1 MRKRTLT
8 TAAVAAAL
16 VGALGF
22 AAPPAFA
29 TGYGSVSASTSGDT
43 VSIGNDAISRTF
55 NIAGNKLKTG
65 VIDNKLGNT
74 QLTPGDGSE
83 EFYIEGLAE
92 QVRQEPESALTS
104 VKPPVGATVSSVSEW
119 ANEPSATGNAID
131 GNPDS
136 YWSSAEV
143 ADGQPWFVLDFGAEK
158 TFNKIIYTPR
168 ISNASYQCT
177 GQIYAMKVQKWD
189 GSKWVDVK
197 TFNLQKGAD
206 AGKYTLELG
215 ADVTT
220 SKLRLEVTD
229 SYYWKTDMAGKVA
242 NIAEID
248 VQDAKGKSVI
258 EKVAD
263 ADKWTAEVSTNATN
277 EGQGAAGLIDG
288 DASTYWHSNY
298 GTGTGTANKLPADVT
313 IDRGTATTAFQTVG
327 YLPRPTSANGN
338 WKKVEIYA
346 SDEKGTN
353 GEKLFTDANKLK
365 SADGSTTF
373 DVSYAGMYG
382 SGDEAGAKWIY
393 LGLEKACDKRYVGIR
408 VIDGQGE
415 KFAAGAE
422 IDLFSE
428 QFTSVPSVK
437 ASSIKASDLTL
448 TGAPT
453 IEDTNATINGE
464 PKHGKLITFNF
475 QPVDFGNGKVTVAQK
490 VVMYDGDHYMRKWLE
505 IESTDK
511 DARFSFIDGEHLNVK
526 GAKNT
531 WTIPTDKGGVVSM
544 TAERSILGQPFY
556 AEGMFFGSEF
566 PETDTQIVSDNDARL
581 GRARYW
587 TGKNFT
593 DFERDNQLTT
603 DGKYVSWQTV
613 CGASH
618 SDGSNMNVI
627 QADFFSYIE
636 SIAKPSEFRIQ
647 YNSWF
652 DNMMFIDDENILDSF
667 KAVDKHLN
675 ETGVRPLDS
684 YVVDDGWNNYRPT
697 ADALQGA
704 DDIRR
709 NGEGV
714 NTDGFWTF
722 NSKFPDGLTPSSNL
736 VQKLGSNFGV
746 WIGPRGGYNYY
757 GQLAGII
764 QAAGNGSAAGGS
776 IDVADQRYVTKFQEM
791 AQTWMQDYGVNYW
804 KWDGFADSGQYNAFQ
819 QGEGVVGYDENHH
832 HMYGGPNGYYH
843 VTDLWEK
850 WIVLFENVWKTADQ
864 EQIKDLWISLTCYV
878 NPSPWFLQWSSSVW
892 IQCVGDRGEVHNGTL
907 NDKMNSMLTYR
918 DACYYDFIKSHEFQ
932 FPLANLYNHDPIY
945 GKEGTGITVDSMN
958 GEEFRNYLYMMGT
971 RGTAFWELYYSDS
984 LFDTEK
990 YLINADFLKWEEENF
1005 NMLRNAKWIGG
1016 KPSAAASLSSSP
1028 TVSEDGSAQEA
1039 YGFSG
1044 WNTTGDEGI
1053 VSMRNPATTE
1063 KTIEFTLDAGI
1074 GCTSDGEYKMV
1085 IDHSYAEDGQKVTA
1099 APKSTFKK
1107 GEKITMTL
1115 QPGETQIWHF
1125 SKDGDTTAPE
1135 LTKLSAED
1143 NTTLRVQVSEHVSDA
1158 AFEVTVNGEQVKLA
1172 DDAVRAYADLKTF
1185 DITLPAA
1192 YADGAKVEVKAAAG
1206 KDAAGNKLSGSISR
1220 AAYANGVIASSAT
1233 VSNPAISAADRSVTG
1248 HDGFAATA
1256 TVKDAVAGQTILSQG
1271 DQWSLAINAEG
1282 YATFTMNGVTATSDV
1297 KLSGTSSVAGV
1308 RENNGML
1315 KVYVNGEVA
1324 GSAYDEKNVSYD
1336 VTAAKI
1342 EANKAAGTLS
1352 NVTVYDYALGYDE
1365 VPGSPLD
1372 ELVKKAEAYKQ
1383 FASAD
1388 SWTKAGMDELI
1399 AAAKA
1404 ALEGD
1409 DAAAIQAA
1417 YDKLFAGYMSLIPGE
1432 AEQTV
1437 SNLAKGTT
1445 PTAAWVDPNEKAE
1458 VTNTGSPLT
1467 NATDGVI
1474 DLKSYAIFGNEKEGI
1489 KKPAYMQIDLGKEAT
1504 IESVDLTRYY
1514 EDSRTYGATA
1524 LVVSNTEDFS
1534 EKTVLYYSSD
1544 DKNTDVFELGE
1555 KPTADLY
1562 VETKDGKRVYG
1573 NEGDEAV
1580 QARYIRLYGNG
1591 VKSSG
1596 NIENHILELAVN
1608 GYFKTELTDPYNLE
1622 DLKSLISRAETALKG
1637 ADAYTDD
1644 SVAALKDALAAAKE
1658 VVKTIEAEAEKGEYT
1673 KPLSY
1678 VEEARTALAGA
1689 LEGLVQ
1695 KDEPVDPDKPTDP
1708 DTPNPPVTPG
1718 DPDNNGGNNGGNG
1731 GNTNNTKPGSGS
1743 NGNLPHT
1750 GDNTV
1755 VAVAGVA
1762 LAAVAC
1768 TAAGVAVKRRR

>member
-1 MRKRTLT
+1 MASEK
-8 TAAVAAAL
+8 AVAA
-16 VGALGF
+16 
-22 AAPPAFA
+22 
-29 TGYGSVSASTSGDT
+29 
-43 VSIGNDAISRTF
+43 
-55 NIAGNKLKTG
+55 
-65 VIDNKLGNT
+65 
-74 QLTPGDGSE
+74 
-83 EFYIEGLAE
+83 
-92 QVRQEPESALTS
+92 
-104 VKPPVGATVSSVSEW
+104 
-119 ANEPSATGNAID
+119 NAID
-131 GNPDS
+131 GDPET
-136 YWSSAEV
+136 YWCSEETANEH
-143 ADGQPWFVLDFGAEK
+143 PWFELDFGADK
-158 TFNKIIYTPR
+158 TFSKIIYTPR
-168 ISNASYQCT
+168 VANASYQCT
-177 GQIYAMKVQKWD
+177 GQIYSVKVQKWD

-197 TFNLQKGAD
+197 DFTLQKGAD
-206 AGKYTLELG
+206 AGKQTLELG

-229 SYYWKTDMAGKVA
+229 SYYWKTDMAGTIA

-258 EKVAD
+258 NKVAG
-263 ADKWTAEVSTNATN
+263 AGAWTAEVSTNATN

-313 IDRGTATTAFQTVG
+313 IDRGAATTAFQTVG

-338 WKKVEIYA
+338 WKKVEVYA
-346 SDEKGTN
+346 ADSKD
-353 GEKLFTDANKLK
+353 KLFTDANKLK

-393 LGLEKACDKRYVGIR
+393 LGLDKACDKRYVGIR

-453 IEDTNATINGE
+453 IEDANATLNGE

-475 QPVDFGNGKVTVAQK
+475 QPVAFGNGKVTVAQK

-505 IESTDK
+505 IKSTDK

-526 GAKNT
+526 GAKHT

-566 PETDTQIVSDNDARL
+566 PETDTQIVSDSDARL
-581 GRARYW
+581 GRTRYW

-603 DGKYVSWQTV
+603 DGTYVSWQTV

-652 DNMMFIDDENILDSF
+652 DNMMFIDDENILDAF

-684 YVVDDGWNNYRPT
+684 YVVDDGWNNYRPSEGE
-697 ADALQGA
+697 LQGA

-709 NGEGV
+709 NGEGI

-764 QAAGNGSAAGGS
+764 QKAGNGSGAGGS

-804 KWDGFADSGQYNAFQ
+804 KWDGFADNNQYGAFQ
-819 QGEGVVGYDENHH
+819 QGAGVVGYDENHH

-864 EQIKDLWISLTCYV
+864 EQIDDLWISLTCYV

-1016 KPSAAASLSSSP
+1016 KPSAAANLSSSP

-1044 WNTTGDEGI
+1044 WNTAGDEGI
-1053 VSMRNPATTE
+1053 VSMRNPATTA
-1063 KTIEFTLDAGI
+1063 KTIEFTLDDGI
-1074 GCTSDGEYKMV
+1074 GCTSGGAYQMV
-1085 IDHSYAEDGQKVTA
+1085 IDHAYAEDGQQVTA
-1099 APKSTFKK
+1099 APKATFNK
-1107 GEKITMTL
+1107 GEKITMTF

-1143 NTTLRVQVSEHVSDA
+1143 STTLRVQASEHVSDA
-1158 AFEVTVNGEQVKLA
+1158 AFEVIINGEQVKLA
-1172 DDAVRAYADLKTF
+1172 NDAVRAYADLKTF

-1192 YADGAKVEVKAAAG
+1192 YADGAKVEVRATAG

-1220 AAYANGVIASSAT
+1220 AVYANGVIASSAT

-1248 HDGFAATA
+1248 HDGFTVTA
-1256 TVKDAVAGQTILSQG
+1256 TVKDAVAGQTMLSQG
-1271 DQWSLAINAEG
+1271 DQWSLAINADG

-1297 KLSGTSSVAGV
+1297 KLSGTSSIAGV

-1315 KVYVNGEVA
+1315 KVYVNGEIA

-1352 NVTVYDYALGYDE
+1352 NVTVYDHALGYDE

-1372 ELVKKAEAYKQ
+1372 ELIKKVEAYQQ

-1437 SNLAKGTT
+1437 SNLAKGAT

-1467 NATDGVI
+1467 NATDGVVNT
-1474 DLKSYAIFGNEKEGI
+1474 DSYGIFGNDGAKV

-1504 IESVDLTRYY
+1504 IESVDLTRYFK
-1514 EDSRTYGATA
+1514 DGRTYGATA
-1524 LVVSNTEDFS
+1524 LVVSNTADFS

-1544 DKNTDVFELGE
+1544 DKNTDVFGLGE

-1573 NEGDEAV
+1573 NNGDRPV

-1591 VKSSG
+1591 VHSSG
-1596 NIENHILELAVN
+1596 NLENHVVELAVN
-1608 GYFKTELTDPYNLE
+1608 GYFKTELTDPYNLDGLK
-1622 DLKSLISRAETALKG
+1622 DLMSRAETALES
-1637 ADAYTDD
+1637 ADAYTDE

-1658 VVKTIEAEAEKGEYT
+1658 VVKTIEAETEQGTYT

-1678 VEEARTALAGA
+1678 VEEARTALAAA

-1708 DTPNPPVTPG
+1708 DTPNPPVNPG
-1718 DPDNNGGNNGGNG
+1718 DPDNSGGNGGNGGNNGGNG
-1731 GNTNNTKPGSGS
+1731 GSHNGGNSAAGGSTTNAKPGSGS
-1743 NGNLPHT
+1743 HGNLPHT
-1750 GDNTV
+1750 GDGTV
-1755 VAVAGVA
+1755 VAVVGVA
-1762 LAAVAC
+1762 LAAAAC

>member
-1 MRKRTLT
+1 M
-8 TAAVAAAL
+8 
-16 VGALGF
+16 
-22 AAPPAFA
+22 
-29 TGYGSVSASTSGDT
+29 
-43 VSIGNDAISRTF
+43 
-55 NIAGNKLKTG
+55 
-65 VIDNKLGNT
+65 
-74 QLTPGDGSE
+74 
-83 EFYIEGLAE
+83 
-92 QVRQEPESALTS
+92 
-104 VKPPVGATVSSVSEW
+104 
-119 ANEPSATGNAID
+119 ANEPSGAANAID
-131 GNPDS
+131 GNVNT
-136 YWSSAEV
+136 YWSSTEHSGS
-143 ADGQPWFVLDFGAEK
+143 DHPWFELDFGAEK
-158 TFNKIIYTPR
+158 TFSKLVYTPR
-168 ISNASYQCT
+168 LKDGGTYDCS
-177 GQIYAMKVQKWD
+177 GQIYTVKVQKWS
-189 GSKWVDVK
+189 GTAWEDVK
-197 TFNLQKGAD
+197 TFNLKKEAA
-206 AGKYTLELG
+206 AGKQELVL
-215 ADVTT
+215 DTPITT
-220 SKLRLEVTD
+220 SKLRLEITD
-229 SYYWKTDMAGKVA
+229 SYHWQSGKNGTIA
-242 NIAEID
+242 NIAELD
-248 VQDAKGKSVI
+248 VQDAQGKSVI
-258 EKVAD
+258 NNS
-263 ADKWTAEVSTNATN
+263 WTAEVSTNATN

-313 IDRGTATTAFQTVG
+313 IDRGAATTAFQTVG

-338 WKKVEIYA
+338 WKKVEVYA
-346 SDEKGTN
+346 ADSKDQ
-353 GEKLFTDANKLK
+353 LFTDANKLK

-373 DVSYAGMYG
+373 DVSYVGMYG

-393 LGLEKACDKRYVGIR
+393 LGLDKACDKRYVGIR

-448 TGAPT
+448 AGAPT
-453 IEDTNATINGE
+453 IEDTNATLNGE

-475 QPVDFGNGKVTVAQK
+475 QPVAFGNGQVTVAQK

-505 IESTDK
+505 IKSTDK

-526 GAKNT
+526 GAKHT

-544 TAERSILGQPFY
+544 TAERSILGQPLY

-566 PETDTQIVSDNDARL
+566 PETDTQIVSDSDARL
-581 GRARYW
+581 GRTRYW
-587 TGKNFT
+587 TGKNFA

-603 DGKYVSWQTV
+603 DGTYVSWQTV

-684 YVVDDGWNNYRPT
+684 YVVDDGWNNYRPSEGE
-697 ADALQGA
+697 LQGA

-709 NGEGV
+709 NGEGI

-764 QAAGNGSAAGGS
+764 QKAGNGSGAGGS

-804 KWDGFADSGQYNAFQ
+804 KWDGFADNNQYGAFQ
-819 QGEGVVGYDENHH
+819 QGAGVVGYDENHH

-864 EQIKDLWISLTCYV
+864 EQIDDLWISLTCYV

-892 IQCVGDRGEVHNGTL
+892 IQCVGDRGEVHNGAL

-1005 NMLRNAKWIGG
+1005 DMLRNAKWIGG
-1016 KPSAAASLSSSP
+1016 KPSAAANLSSSP

-1044 WNTTGDEGI
+1044 WNTAGDEGI
-1053 VSMRNPATTE
+1053 VSMRNPATTA
-1063 KTIEFTLDAGI
+1063 KTIEFTLDDGI
-1074 GCTSDGEYKMV
+1074 GCTSSGAYQMV
-1085 IDHSYAEDGQKVTA
+1085 IDHAYAEDGKTVTA
-1099 APKSTFKK
+1099 APKATFSK

-1125 SKDGDTTAPE
+1125 SKDGDTTAPA

-1143 NTTLRVQVSEHVSDA
+1143 STTLRVQASEHVSDA
-1158 AFEVTVNGEQVKLA
+1158 AFEVIINGEQVKLA

-1192 YADGAKVEVKAAAG
+1192 YADGAKVEVKATAG
-1206 KDAAGNKLSGSISR
+1206 KDAAGSKLSGSISR
-1220 AAYANGVIASSAT
+1220 AVYANGVIASSAT

-1248 HDGFAATA
+1248 HDGFTATA
-1256 TVKDAVAGQTILSQG
+1256 TVKDAVAGQTVLSQG
-1271 DQWSLAINAEG
+1271 DQWSLAINADG

-1324 GSAYDEKNVSYD
+1324 GSAYDEKSVSYD

-1352 NVTVYDYALGYDE
+1352 NVTVYDHALGYDE

-1372 ELVKKAEAYKQ
+1372 ELIKKVEAYQQ

-1437 SNLAKGTT
+1437 SNLAKGTA
-1445 PTAAWVDPNEKAE
+1445 PTAAWVDPDEKAE

-1467 NATDGVI
+1467 NATDGVVNT
-1474 DLKSYAIFGNEKEGI
+1474 DSYGIFGNDGAKV

-1504 IESVDLTRYY
+1504 IESVDLTRYFK
-1514 EDSRTYGATA
+1514 DGRTYGATA
-1524 LVVSNTEDFS
+1524 LVVSNTADFS

-1544 DKNTDVFELGE
+1544 DKNTDVFGLGK

-1573 NEGDEAV
+1573 NNGDQPV

-1591 VKSSG
+1591 VHSSG
-1596 NIENHILELAVN
+1596 NLENHVVELAVN
-1608 GYFKTELTDPYNLE
+1608 GYFKTELNDPYNLDGLK
-1622 DLKSLISRAETALKG
+1622 DLMSRAETALES
-1637 ADAYTDD
+1637 ADAYTDE

-1658 VVKTIEAEAEKGEYT
+1658 VVKTIEAEAEQGTYT

-1678 VEEARTALAGA
+1678 VEEARTALAAA

-1708 DTPNPPVTPG
+1708 DTPNPPVNPG
-1718 DPDNNGGNNGGNG
+1718 DPDNNGGNGGNGGNNGGNG
-1731 GNTNNTKPGSGS
+1731 GSHNGGNSAAGGSTTNAKPGSGS
-1743 NGNLPHT
+1743 HGNLPHT
-1750 GDNTV
+1750 GDGTV
-1755 VAVAGVA
+1755 VAVVGVA
-1762 LAAVAC
+1762 LAAAAC